1 MSDVKLFR
9 VTEFAQ
15 STFPSPLAHRQSI
28 HPLWVMLI
36 VAAWLAT
43 AGHWP
48 LWQLFV
54 QGESKASIGLM
65 GAFAMQWA
73 AASLVLMALACWRWT
88 FKPAL
93 VLLLFW
99 VALGAC
105 QMVRLADAGQALAV
119 SPAGLLA
126 VLITPESWRWLL
138 NWKCLVTLVQVA
150 AIPAVML
157 ALWHVRRIPF
167 KQNLIINA
175 ILLVAAYA
183 LLVSTR
189 AYIGHTMPSVL
200 DLLAVF

>member
-36 VAAWLAT
+36 VAAWVAT

-48 LWQLFV
+48 LWQMFV
-54 QGESKASIGLM
+54 QGDSQVSPGLM
-65 GAFAMQWA
+65 AAFALQWA

-93 VLLLFW
+93 VLLLVW

-105 QMVRLADAGQALAV
+105 QMVRLADSGQAMAV
-119 SPAGLLA
+119 SPAALLA
-126 VLITPESWRWLL
+126 VLLKQDTWRLLL
-138 NWKCLVTLVQVA
+138 NWKCLLTLGQVA
-150 AIPAVML
+150 VIPAVML
-157 ALWHVRRIPF
+157 ALWQVRRIPF
-167 KQNLIINA
+167 QQNLVVNA
-175 ILLVAAYA
+175 LLLVVAYV

-189 AYIGHTMPSVL
+189 AYIGHAMPSVL
-200 DLLAVF
+200 DLLPIF

>member
-15 STFPSPLAHRQSI
+15 STFPSPLAHRKSI

-36 VAAWLAT
+36 VAAWVAT

-54 QGESKASIGLM
+54 QGESQVSVGLM
-65 GAFAMQWA
+65 AAFAVQWA

-88 FKPAL
+88 FKPVL
-93 VLLLFW
+93 VLLLVW
-99 VALGAC
+99 VAMGAC
-105 QMVRLADAGQALAV
+105 QMVHLADAGQAIAV

-126 VLITPESWRWLL
+126 VVLHHDSWRLLL

-150 AIPAVML
+150 AIPAVVL
-157 ALWHVRRIPF
+157 ALWQVRRIPL
-167 KQNLIINA
+167 KQNLILNA
-175 ILLVAAYA
+175 ILLIASYA

-200 DLLAVF
+200 DLLSVF